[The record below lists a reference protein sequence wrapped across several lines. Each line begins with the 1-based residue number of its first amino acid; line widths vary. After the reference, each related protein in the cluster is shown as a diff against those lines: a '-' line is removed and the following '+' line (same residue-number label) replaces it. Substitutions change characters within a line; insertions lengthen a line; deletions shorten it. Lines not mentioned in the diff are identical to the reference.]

1 MESHKICYCED
12 KHEEH
17 LCMLK
22 KQEQTNQIQQLV
34 DHITLDP
41 TVSCLLCG
49 ALAKSD
55 NYLCTS
61 IQLDD

>member
-12 KHEEH
+12 KYEEH
-17 LCMLK
+17 LCALK
-22 KQEQTNQIQQLV
+22 KREQTDQIQQLV
-34 DHITLDP
+34 DRITLDP

-61 IQLDD
+61 VRLDD